1 MPHPR
6 LPDTKRWPHRFSTVH
21 GWQPNKNKRKQMQTT
36 QSTIRRKGGVG
47 STIAMLLLGLLL
59 LVGIAMY
66 CLTQLVP
73 SIETDLNNRVTT
85 ALQNEGLTAEVE
97 VAGTAIT
104 LSGLVDSA
112 AAVEKA
118 EQITRGVYGVS
129 KVYNRLKN
137 NSELD
142 TNPSKTAGAASPDDD
157 GSNTESA
164 AGISIADKVLANQN
178 SSEANPAMVEQTDPL
193 PILSSL
199 ELVVNERK
207 ALVSGVLPNDAA
219 AQRVKSAVAARY
231 GSGNVEDQ
239 ISIVPEAQAPSW
251 LDGAESVIGNIDK
264 IEDPSFKIAKDKVTI
279 AGMVS
284 SETLGAQQLSAAKR
298 YLGNDL
304 EVSATF
310 AVMSPASE
318 RPAPTQTPRPTK
330 KRPASLRIE
339 DSNGGVRLTGTL
351 NSFEDARDVRQGL
364 ANQFGNTSFDD
375 KIIVDDSVTAA
386 NWISEALEVA
396 EAVTGVSNFSVSIN
410 SGQMLLGGDV
420 TNRETGRELTDTA
433 AAITGNKL
441 RVVNNYSVNQAEL
454 VIESREDE
462 LARELAQKLFALDTA
477 EIIFEPGSAVLQENA
492 LDVLDKIA
500 SVISNYT
507 EQVVE
512 ISGHTD
518 ASGDSVSNMEL
529 SKKRAVS
536 VRDYL
541 ISKGLPSKQL
551 RPIGYGEENPVADN
565 STEAGRTANRRI
577 EFNL

>member
-1 MPHPR
+1 
-6 LPDTKRWPHRFSTVH
+6 
-21 GWQPNKNKRKQMQTT
+21 MQTT